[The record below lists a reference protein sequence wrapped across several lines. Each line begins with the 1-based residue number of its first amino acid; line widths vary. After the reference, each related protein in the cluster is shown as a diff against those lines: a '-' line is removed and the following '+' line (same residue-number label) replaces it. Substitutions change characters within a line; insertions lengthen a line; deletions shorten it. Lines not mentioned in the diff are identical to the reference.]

1 MELYLI
7 VTLIKCA
14 IKQNYVRIHANI
26 TSMKEKLIII
36 IKLSLRKRQID
47 YKKANWLQKGK
58 LITNFGNKN
67 NSSKKKKKDNSWLYF
82 YYKLVF
88 CWSLSGLGSCCCPL
102 DSSLAG
108 IAKVAKTSSWLWE
121 TIPSSEE
128 SLSAFEG
135 FVVSRATSLGFS
147 FSSQLHQLALPLL
160 EDYWE
165 EEGPWLESYQWS
177 LDLWGLHHPRR
188 LRSLVPEL

>member
-1 MELYLI
+1 MITKGEI
-7 VTLIKCA
+7 VYKFW
-14 IKQNYVRIHANI
+14 KQKQQF
-26 TSMKEKLIII
+26 KEK
-36 IKLSLRKRQID
+36 
-47 YKKANWLQKGK
+47 KKE
-58 LITNFGNKN
+58 
-67 NSSKKKKKDNSWLYF
+67 NSWLHF

-88 CWSLSGLGSCCCPL
+88 CWSLGGLGSCCCPL

-108 IAKVAKTSSWLWE
+108 MGKVAKTSSWLWE
-121 TIPSSEE
+121 TTLSSEE

-147 FSSQLHQLALPLL
+147 FSFQLHQLALPLL
-160 EDYWE
+160 EDYLE

-177 LDLWGLHHPRR
+177 SDLWGLHHPRR